1 MFNVNRFWYQQRSTP
16 IRPFAAVLLD
26 DRKKDWLVEFDGDIS
41 IDMAGLRPM
50 LDEQPTERWE
60 DSWEDGN
67 AGSKKLWWTHLRNF
81 GDESEKD
88 SDL

>member
-1 MFNVNRFWYQQRSTP
+1 MLKYDIYIYILIYIYNVQCQPVLISTKINTDSSLRCCPLGRS
-16 IRPFAAVLLD
+16 
-26 DRKKDWLVEFDGDIS
+26 KKDWLVEFDGDIS

-67 AGSKKLWWTHLRNF
+67 AGSKKLW
-81 GDESEKD
+81 
-88 SDL
+88 